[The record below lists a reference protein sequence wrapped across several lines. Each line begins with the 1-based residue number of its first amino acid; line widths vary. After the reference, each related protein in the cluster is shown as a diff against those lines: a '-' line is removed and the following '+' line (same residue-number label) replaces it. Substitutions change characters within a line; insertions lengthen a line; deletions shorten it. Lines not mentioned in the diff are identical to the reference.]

1 MKANTL
7 DFNKLNTKNPQDKYG
22 FIRELLK
29 TGEENPA
36 WLYRHFE
43 CWSKMLASDNNV
55 LKWAAIDIIGYVSA
69 VDTKSKTDAKIDDLF
84 RLLHCG
90 QLITCN
96 HTITALGRVARNKPA
111 LKDRILKEL
120 ISVSSDTYDT
130 ETCKDIAMG
139 KVLEILGEFP
149 EDIKNDK
156 DVLDF
161 ISQAQT
167 RKQISTKMKADRLL
181 IKIQKRNK

>member
-7 DFNKLNTKNPQDKYG
+7 DLDKLKVKDPKEKYG

-36 WLYRHFE
+36 RLYRHFE
-43 CWSKMLASDNNV
+43 CWSKMLASDNNI
-55 LKWAAIDIIGYVSA
+55 LKWAAIDIIGYISA
-69 VDTKSKTDAKIDDLF
+69 VDTKGKTDTKIDDLF
-84 RLLHCG
+84 RFLHCG
-90 QLITCN
+90 HLITCN
-96 HTITALGRVARNKPA
+96 HAISALGRVAKNKPA

-149 EDIKNDK
+149 EDIKNDT

-181 IKIQKRNK
+181 INIQKGSK